1 MGKMREFL
9 AAKRAKVGGG
19 RKERSEFEKAVWLG
33 VNRALL
39 DEEIKKMVGPEG
51 GPGLWADPS
60 AEMRAIRKSIAGF
73 IVRDLEGLEEEPR
86 DWKEA
91 WFDEATGQWVN
102 VDGKLFD
109 TFRKEWEYYREKYGR
124 KVSVEDV
131 IKAFPFRPIRD
142 KRARG
147 HRTDIEAL
155 VEEELKRRGEE
166 YQFEALLDF
175 YHVDFF
181 LPQRNLVIE
190 CDQEYWHRR
199 REALGKDLSKT
210 LYLREKGHRVAR
222 LMFGREIKYETVRRD
237 LDELLE
243 GDKACFKTVLTP
255 RLRRFAVEWQQE
267 LQQKYG
273 AGAASIEKLQR
284 LLDEDKGVVAS
295 RQSVTQKV
303 KGFFGL

>member
-1 MGKMREFL
+1 MGKMGEFL

-19 RKERSEFEKAVWLG
+19 RKERPEFEKAVWLG

-39 DEEIKKMVGPEG
+39 DEETKKMVGPEG
-51 GPGLWADPS
+51 GPRLWADPS
-60 AEMRAIRKSIAGF
+60 AEMRAIRKSIAEF

-91 WFDEATGQWVN
+91 WLEEATGQWVN

-131 IKAFPFRPIRD
+131 IKAFPFRRIRD
-142 KRARG
+142 KRATG

-222 LMFGREIKYETVRRD
+222 LMFGKEIKHETVRRD

-243 GDKACFKTVLTP
+243 GDKACLKTVLTR

-295 RQSVTQKV
+295 RQSVTEKV